1 MVVFKKSQI
10 DLKDR
15 PNDET
20 PQIKDN
26 YQIKFEASVKP
37 ILECNVQLT
46 IMKPQNGSFH

>member
-1 MVVFKKSQI
+1 MLFQKSQI
-10 DLKDR
+10 DLQDG

-26 YQIKFEASVKP
+26 YQIKSKVAEKR

-46 IMKPQNGSFH
+46 IIKPRNGSFH

>member
-10 DLKDR
+10 DLQDR

-26 YQIKFEASVKP
+26 YQIKFKVAVKR

-46 IMKPQNGSFH
+46 IIKPQNDSFH